1 MYIYIKIYV
10 YICKYMFNVCIYVY
24 ICMYIYIKIYVYICK
39 YMFNVCMYVYLL
51 YLYDIYTEER
61 LFLNILAATAMYLST
76 LFFQS

>member
-10 YICKYMFNVCIYVY
+10 YICKYMFNVCI
-24 ICMYIYIKIYVYICK
+24 
-39 YMFNVCMYVYLL
+39 YVYLL

-61 LFLNILAATAMYLST
+61 LFLNILAATTMYLST